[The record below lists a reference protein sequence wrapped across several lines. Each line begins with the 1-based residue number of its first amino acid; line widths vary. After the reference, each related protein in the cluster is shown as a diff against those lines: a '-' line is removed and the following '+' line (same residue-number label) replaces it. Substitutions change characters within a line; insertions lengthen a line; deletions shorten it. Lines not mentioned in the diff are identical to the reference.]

1 MDKAE
6 IDTEYHST
14 TRPSHKRT
22 IPVYTMAPRQR
33 ISSMPSIEDVA
44 GKAQQRALLSDESS
58 AGSDESNG
66 ESRHVKSPSTAPQN
80 QQTPADI
87 ARDEH
92 DLFNLVALV
101 SSYWDISFRETFRF
115 RTNLLDNSKAF
126 DLPFFFFAGV
136 TSARCSSSHTLQ
148 LGFI

>member
-1 MDKAE
+1 MEKPE
-6 IDTEYHST
+6 IDTEHHST
-14 TRPSHKRT
+14 TSPSHKRT

-33 ISSMPSIEDVA
+33 ISSMPPMEDVA
-44 GKAQQRALLSDESS
+44 GKAQKRALLSSDESS

-87 ARDEH
+87 ARDDH

-101 SSYWDISFRETFRF
+101 SSYRDFSFRETFRF
-115 RTNLLDNSKAF
+115 RMNLLDNSIAF
-126 DLPFFFFAGV
+126 DLPFFSFFRW
-136 TSARCSSSHTLQ
+136 RCFSSL
-148 LGFI
+148 

>member
-1 MDKAE
+1 
-6 IDTEYHST
+6 
-14 TRPSHKRT
+14 
-22 IPVYTMAPRQR
+22 
-33 ISSMPSIEDVA
+33 MPSMEDVA

-101 SSYWDISFRETFRF
+101 SSYRDFFPFERH
-115 RTNLLDNSKAF
+115 F
-126 DLPFFFFAGV
+126 DAGG
-136 TSARCSSSHTLQ
+136 LFQ
-148 LGFI
+148 KIE

>member
-1 MDKAE
+1 MKE
-6 IDTEYHST
+6 IDTITEHHS
-14 TRPSHKRT
+14 PPHNIT

-33 ISSMPSIEDVA
+33 ISAMPSMEDVA

-66 ESRHVKSPSTAPQN
+66 ESRNLKSPSYAPQN

-101 SSYWDISFRETFRF
+101 SSYRDFFVSRDISIQHESFPNAWHSVRLTFF
-115 RTNLLDNSKAF
+115 SF
-126 DLPFFFFAGV
+126 SLP
-136 TSARCSSSHTLQ
+136 
-148 LGFI
+148 

>member
-1 MDKAE
+1 MKE
-6 IDTEYHST
+6 IDAITEHHST
-14 TRPSHKRT
+14 TPPSHSRA

-33 ISSMPSIEDVA
+33 ISSMPSMEDVA

-66 ESRHVKSPSTAPQN
+66 ESRHVKSPSTALQD

-101 SSYWDISFRETFRF
+101 SSFRDFF
-115 RTNLLDNSKAF
+115 
-126 DLPFFFFAGV
+126 PFEGHFG
-136 TSARCSSSHTLQ
+136 S
-148 LGFI
+148 G

>member
-1 MDKAE
+1 MDKPE
-6 IDTEYHST
+6 IDTITEHHST
-14 TRPSHKRT
+14 TRPPHKRT

-33 ISSMPSIEDVA
+33 ISPMPSMDDVA

-66 ESRHVKSPSTAPQN
+66 ESRHVKSPSSTPQN

-101 SSYWDISFRETFRF
+101 SSYFLFRETFRL
-115 RTNLLDNSKAF
+115 RMNLLKHSVRLTLF
-126 DLPFFFFAGV
+126 SFFFAG
-136 TSARCSSSHTLQ
+136 RYFSSL
-148 LGFI
+148 